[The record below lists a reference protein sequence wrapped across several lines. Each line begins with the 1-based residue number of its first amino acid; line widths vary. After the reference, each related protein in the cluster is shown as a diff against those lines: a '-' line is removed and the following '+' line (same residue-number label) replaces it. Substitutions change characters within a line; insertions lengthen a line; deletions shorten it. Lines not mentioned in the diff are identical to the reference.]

1 MNPPWKDNRY
11 SLIQWTCSYHK
22 RRYRIRK
29 TASMQWY
36 NPRLWSYRKTW
47 RNVTHPS
54 DVSASRCRGSLV
66 LATADRNRRL
76 PLCWRAPSCRQ
87 KYRKTWRNV
96 TRPIPPTCLPHG
108 VAAACFVLATADKK
122 AETHNHLSIHQW
134 VRSAIFAPQQ
144 HASPIGFLFLKLP
157 SPPCAVLLVTKDP
170 NNIQTTSWSLDE
182 TWWKQLSNTFQS
194 IPKTP
199 SAGLSLAPAPVGS
212 PVPKL
217 WPKPWPA
224 EPWSS
229 SPRPGLRYRSRFGG
243 RSIQESKR
251 PVAFL
256 MFLGAVS
263 PNCWNCFG
271 PAFLFEKT
279 LYKIIEDSALFGY
292 PRWKDSWNFTKISPS
307 TIRISPPRSNAGIPS
322 SHGIFGWKWTDTT
335 EANWTMTWT
344 MTHDPLRLTWIV
356 LKASFPSQLD
366 SLQQTAYI
374 RGPYLSSHT
383 WGWVKTLYPWWTSK

>member
-1 MNPPWKDNRY
+1 MNRPWKDNRY
-11 SLIQWTCSYHK
+11 TLIQWTCSYHK

-157 SPPCAVLLVTKDP
+157 PPPCAVLLVWSSHSKFHL
-170 NNIQTTSWSLDE
+170 SWAVP
-182 TWWKQLSNTFQS
+182 WKQQQLGRTLRS
-194 IPKTP
+194 
-199 SAGLSLAPAPVGS
+199 
-212 PVPKL
+212 VPFVECHAQWWTHKQ
-217 WPKPWPA
+217 A
-224 EPWSS
+224 HCGEV
-229 SPRPGLRYRSRFGG
+229 PR
-243 RSIQESKR
+243 I
-251 PVAFL
+251 
-256 MFLGAVS
+256 FLGANVVVIYRIVELD
-263 PNCWNCFG
+263 FQIMY
-271 PAFLFEKT
+271 FMFVIEK
-279 LYKIIEDSALFGY
+279 
-292 PRWKDSWNFTKISPS
+292 
-307 TIRISPPRSNAGIPS
+307 RSNM
-322 SHGIFGWKWTDTT
+322 H
-335 EANWTMTWT
+335 M
-344 MTHDPLRLTWIV
+344 
-356 LKASFPSQLD
+356 
-366 SLQQTAYI
+366 
-374 RGPYLSSHT
+374 
-383 WGWVKTLYPWWTSK
+383 

>member
-87 KYRKTWRNV
+87 KYRKTRRNV

-108 VAAACFVLATADKK
+108 VAAACFGLATADKK

-157 SPPCAVLLVTKDP
+157 PPPCAVLLVWLLYVQYVYPIIYIPSALEWLPKHTHSCCR
-170 NNIQTTSWSLDE
+170 QTSPVNSHFLGGDIRSSHPPWSFLLPRLGQFLSKPFADASKVDVTFVALTE
-182 TWWKQLSNTFQS
+182 VGIWWKLSKIRFDSIFYFFLDVAWESATKHGILKGPITLRPSGSLRGPFQDAGLCEGPAGDLAPQRAR
-194 IPKTP
+194 IWHGP
-199 SAGLSLAPAPVGS
+199 SAGVAVWCLGQ
-212 PVPKL
+212 
-217 WPKPWPA
+217 
-224 EPWSS
+224 
-229 SPRPGLRYRSRFGG
+229 G
-243 RSIQESKR
+243 R
-251 PVAFL
+251 
-256 MFLGAVS
+256 
-263 PNCWNCFG
+263 
-271 PAFLFEKT
+271 
-279 LYKIIEDSALFGY
+279 
-292 PRWKDSWNFTKISPS
+292 
-307 TIRISPPRSNAGIPS
+307 
-322 SHGIFGWKWTDTT
+322 
-335 EANWTMTWT
+335 
-344 MTHDPLRLTWIV
+344 
-356 LKASFPSQLD
+356 
-366 SLQQTAYI
+366 
-374 RGPYLSSHT
+374 
-383 WGWVKTLYPWWTSK
+383 

>member
-11 SLIQWTCSYHK
+11 TLIQWTCSYHK

-36 NPRLWSYRKTW
+36 NPRSWSYRKTW

-157 SPPCAVLLVTKDP
+157 PPPCAVLLVYEH
-170 NNIQTTSWSLDE
+170 NYYEHFNISWLHNYDILWSMINHYMTS
-182 TWWKQLSNTFQS
+182 
-194 IPKTP
+194 
-199 SAGLSLAPAPVGS
+199 
-212 PVPKL
+212 
-217 WPKPWPA
+217 
-224 EPWSS
+224 
-229 SPRPGLRYRSRFGG
+229 
-243 RSIQESKR
+243 
-251 PVAFL
+251 
-256 MFLGAVS
+256 
-263 PNCWNCFG
+263 
-271 PAFLFEKT
+271 
-279 LYKIIEDSALFGY
+279 II
-292 PRWKDSWNFTKISPS
+292 
-307 TIRISPPRSNAGIPS
+307 
-322 SHGIFGWKWTDTT
+322 
-335 EANWTMTWT
+335 
-344 MTHDPLRLTWIV
+344 
-356 LKASFPSQLD
+356 
-366 SLQQTAYI
+366 
-374 RGPYLSSHT
+374 
-383 WGWVKTLYPWWTSK
+383 TS